1 MRTLAGPFAV
11 LFVGMAVI
19 ACAAATPSPVTPQG
33 STTPAPE
40 PSSTNVPASPTTA
53 SSTPTS
59 AASTPTVSPSAGALS
74 PAGSATIPAGATPA
88 LDAARR
94 DLAGRAGIAA
104 SQIVVV
110 SAASVD
116 WPDSA
121 LGCPQP
127 GFAYS
132 QIVTPGYKFVL
143 EASGKTYEYHT
154 DRVGQRVVY
163 CANPKP

>member
-1 MRTLAGPFAV
+1 V
-11 LFVGMAVI
+11 
-19 ACAAATPSPVTPQG
+19 
-33 STTPAPE
+33 
-40 PSSTNVPASPTTA
+40 SPTA
-53 SSTPTS
+53 G
-59 AASTPTVSPSAGALS
+59 VSS
-74 PAGSATIPAGATPA
+74 PAGSATVPAGAAPA

-94 DLAGRAGIAA
+94 DLAGRAGVAA

-110 SAASVD
+110 SAAGVD

>member
-1 MRTLAGPFAV
+1 MRTLAGPVAA

-19 ACAAATPSPVTPQG
+19 ACAGATPSPVTPPG
-33 STTPAPE
+33 SATSAPE
-40 PSSTNVPASPTTA
+40 PSPTTNLPPSPTTA

-59 AASTPTVSPSAGALS
+59 AASTPAVTPSAGVSS
-74 PAGSATIPAGATPA
+74 PVGSATIPAGATPA

-94 DLAGRAGIAA
+94 DLAGRAGVAA

-110 SAASVD
+110 SATGVD

-127 GFAYS
+127 
-132 QIVTPGYKFVL
+132 
-143 EASGKTYEYHT
+143 
-154 DRVGQRVVY
+154 
-163 CANPKP
+163 